1 MNVVRLDLRVKKI
14 LTIVSVMD
22 VYSAK
27 HKTLNVVRLDLRVR
41 KTLAY
46 RLGADGSEL
55 CL

>member
-1 MNVVRLDLRVKKI
+1 MKKI
-14 LTIVSVMD
+14 LAIVSVMV
-22 VYSAK
+22 VYSDK

-46 RLGADGSEL
+46 RLGADGREL